1 MPYPNP
7 LSLRG
12 LYSSPGANL
21 DQAVPSSGNQQH
33 PSDGEAYP
41 VAATAHSQ
49 ATENH
54 SGAWRLQVD
63 TAPGGWVTPCGNLW
77 ARPMQGKI
85 EPVVLVRI
93 TDGNHHFRAC
103 ESRQETAAD

>member
-33 PSDGEAYP
+33 PSNGEAYP

-63 TAPGGWVTPCGNLW
+63 TASSKAHAG
-77 ARPMQGKI
+77 
-85 EPVVLVRI
+85 E
-93 TDGNHHFRAC
+93 D
-103 ESRQETAAD
+103 